1 MNDFSLLTKT
11 VFLIIVIDFG
21 SSLFIKDLNYSLLL
35 NETYLKN
42 FLYNN
47 LDVISTNT
55 TELNNTLSTLINT
68 SNFQLLDNYIQL
80 LKENKIEF
88 NPYLNIL
95 ITNKISTFH
104 SLYQTL
110 SLKDSS
116 NLQIVSPAFLW
127 AEDQYSVHLDI
138 LFSHRHNAPGCSE
151 VDDYYTVIYNN
162 NYTFHFNANCTMGD
176 DELYFELDLTLFDKV
191 DKIDK
196 VSISRG
202 KAVVRLEKEK
212 KYSWGQLLRPG
223 EEIPNNMIKKY

>member
-1 MNDFSLLTKT
+1 MNAFSLLIKT
-11 VFLIIVIDFG
+11 IFLIIVIDFG

-88 NPYLNIL
+88 NPYLNTL
-95 ITNKISTFH
+95 ITNKISTLH

>member
-1 MNDFSLLTKT
+1 MNAFSLLIKT
-11 VFLIIVIDFG
+11 IFLIIVIDFG

-47 LDVISTNT
+47 LDVISTNS
-55 TELNNTLSTLINT
+55 TELNDTLSTLINT

-88 NPYLNIL
+88 NPYLNTL
-95 ITNKISTFH
+95 ITNKISTLH

-223 EEIPNNMIKKY
+223 EELPNNMIKKY

>member
-55 TELNNTLSTLINT
+55 TELNDTLSTLINT

>member
-1 MNDFSLLTKT
+1 MNIYSFIIQTL
-11 VFLIIVIDFG
+11 FLIIVIENG
-21 SSLFIKDLNYSLLL
+21 SSLLIKDLNYSPLL
-35 NETYLKN
+35 NETYLN
-42 FLYNN
+42 NYLYSN
-47 LDVISTNT
+47 LAVISTNT
-55 TELNNTLSTLINT
+55 TELNATLSTLINI

-88 NPYLNIL
+88 NPYLNAL
-95 ITNKISTFH
+95 ITNKISTLQSLYH
-104 SLYQTL
+104 SL
-110 SLKDSS
+110 SSKDSS

-202 KAVVRLEKEK
+202 KAIVRLEKEK

-223 EEIPNNMIKKY
+223 EELPNNMIKKY

>member
-1 MNDFSLLTKT
+1 MNAFSLLIKT
-11 VFLIIVIDFG
+11 IFLIIVIDFG

-88 NPYLNIL
+88 NPYLNTL
-95 ITNKISTFH
+95 ITNKISTLH

-202 KAVVRLEKEK
+202 KAIVRLEKEK

>member
-1 MNDFSLLTKT
+1 MNAFSLLIKT
-11 VFLIIVIDFG
+11 IFLIIVIDFG

>member
-1 MNDFSLLTKT
+1 MNAFSLLIKT
-11 VFLIIVIDFG
+11 IFLIIVIDFG

-88 NPYLNIL
+88 NPYLNTL
-95 ITNKISTFH
+95 ITNKISTLH

-223 EEIPNNMIKKY
+223 GEIPNNMIKKY

>member
-1 MNDFSLLTKT
+1 MNDFSLLIKT

-55 TELNNTLSTLINT
+55 TELNDTLSTLINT

-88 NPYLNIL
+88 NPYLNTL
-95 ITNKISTFH
+95 ITNKISTLH

>member
-1 MNDFSLLTKT
+1 MNAFSLLIKT
-11 VFLIIVIDFG
+11 IFLIIVIDFG

-55 TELNNTLSTLINT
+55 TELNDTLSTLINT

-88 NPYLNIL
+88 NPYLNTL
-95 ITNKISTFH
+95 ITNKISTLH

-202 KAVVRLEKEK
+202 KAIVRLEKEK

>member
-1 MNDFSLLTKT
+1 MNAFSLLIKT
-11 VFLIIVIDFG
+11 IFLIIVIDFG

-47 LDVISTNT
+47 LDVISTNS
-55 TELNNTLSTLINT
+55 TELNDTLSTLINT

-88 NPYLNIL
+88 NPYLNTL
-95 ITNKISTFH
+95 ITNKISTLH

-202 KAVVRLEKEK
+202 KAIVRLEKEK

>member
-1 MNDFSLLTKT
+1 MKDYSFLIQSLL
-11 VFLIIVIDFG
+11 LILVIEFG
-21 SSLFIKDLNYSLLL
+21 YSLSIKDLNYSLLL
-35 NETYLKN
+35 NETYLKHY
-42 FLYNN
+42 LYNN
-47 LDVISTNT
+47 LNVISTNT
-55 TELNNTLSTLINT
+55 TELNDTLSTLINI
-68 SNFQLLDNYIQL
+68 SNFQLLDNFIQL

-88 NPYLNIL
+88 NPYLNTL
-95 ITNKISTFH
+95 ITNKISTLH

-151 VDDYYTVIYNN
+151 VDNYYTVIYNN
-162 NYTFHFNANCTMGD
+162 NYTFHFNANCTIGD

-191 DKIDK
+191 DKVDK

-202 KAVVRLEKEK
+202 KAIVRLEKEK

-223 EEIPNNMIKKY
+223 EELPNNMIKKY

>member
-1 MNDFSLLTKT
+1 MKDYSFLIQSLL
-11 VFLIIVIDFG
+11 LILVIEFG
-21 SSLFIKDLNYSLLL
+21 YSLSIKDLNYSLLL
-35 NETYLKN
+35 NETYLKHY
-42 FLYNN
+42 LYNN
-47 LDVISTNT
+47 LNVISTNT
-55 TELNNTLSTLINT
+55 TELNDTLSTLINI
-68 SNFQLLDNYIQL
+68 SNFQLLDNFIQL

-88 NPYLNIL
+88 NPYLNTL
-95 ITNKISTFH
+95 ITNKISTLH

-151 VDDYYTVIYNN
+151 VDDYYTIIYNN
-162 NYTFHFNANCTMGD
+162 NYTFHFNANCTIGD

-191 DKIDK
+191 DKVDK

-202 KAVVRLEKEK
+202 KAIVRLEKEK

-223 EEIPNNMIKKY
+223 EELPNNMIKKY

>member
-1 MNDFSLLTKT
+1 MNDSSLLIKT
-11 VFLIIVIDFG
+11 IFLIIVIDFV

-88 NPYLNIL
+88 NPYLNTL
-95 ITNKISTFH
+95 ITNKISTLH

-202 KAVVRLEKEK
+202 KAIVRLEKEK

-223 EEIPNNMIKKY
+223 EELPNNMIKKY